1 MFIRINHHVI
11 FQAEEQWQ
19 EAPPKTN
26 KNDDDDDDAPTGSVV
41 KGPTMPS
48 QADLEQMVRKNETN
62 ILD

>member
-26 KNDDDDDDAPTGSVV
+26 KNDDDDDAPTGSVV